1 MCLKA
6 NNETEP
12 DALLCSIN
20 KRVSKH
26 WKRHQTIQY
35 DDLLFQLLFFIFF
48 FELVKRFDDLWPFVF
63 KFSGNC
69 LKSLLMNRLRCLFL
83 MQLNQ
88 TKVMMNH
95 SKRRLN
101 LKNSNSNRIV
111 LYIKQGETQSILS
124 SFRINLKNVLKEKK
138 KQIQN
143 VMFS

>member
-1 MCLKA
+1 MRLNPMRYCVQLTKEFQ
-6 NNETEP
+6 NIGN
-12 DALLCSIN
+12 DI
-20 KRVSKH
+20 KRFSMM
-26 WKRHQTIQY
+26 IY
-35 DDLLFQLLFFIFF
+35 YFNCYFFIFF

-124 SFRINLKNVLKEKK
+124 SFRINLKNVSKERKK
-138 KQIQN
+138 SKYK
-143 VMFS
+143 M

>member
-1 MCLKA
+1 
-6 NNETEP
+6 
-12 DALLCSIN
+12 
-20 KRVSKH
+20 
-26 WKRHQTIQY
+26 
-35 DDLLFQLLFFIFF
+35 
-48 FELVKRFDDLWPFVF
+48 
-63 KFSGNC
+63 
-69 LKSLLMNRLRCLFL
+69 

-124 SFRINLKNVLKEKK
+124 SFRINLKNVSKKKK

>member
-1 MCLKA
+1 MRYCVQLTKEFQ
-6 NNETEP
+6 NIGN
-12 DALLCSIN
+12 DI
-20 KRVSKH
+20 KRFSMM
-26 WKRHQTIQY
+26 IY
-35 DDLLFQLLFFIFF
+35 YFNCYFFIFF

>member
-1 MCLKA
+1 MRLNPMRYCVQLTKEFQ
-6 NNETEP
+6 NIGN
-12 DALLCSIN
+12 DI
-20 KRVSKH
+20 KRFSMM
-26 WKRHQTIQY
+26 IY
-35 DDLLFQLLFFIFF
+35 YFNCYFFIFF

>member
-1 MCLKA
+1 MRLNPMRYCVQLTKEFQ
-6 NNETEP
+6 NIGN
-12 DALLCSIN
+12 DI
-20 KRVSKH
+20 KRFSMM
-26 WKRHQTIQY
+26 IY
-35 DDLLFQLLFFIFF
+35 YFNCYFFIFF

-124 SFRINLKNVLKEKK
+124 SFRINLKNVSKEKK

>member
-1 MCLKA
+1 MRLNPMRYCVQLTKEFQ
-6 NNETEP
+6 NIGNV
-12 DALLCSIN
+12 I
-20 KRVSKH
+20 KRFSMM
-26 WKRHQTIQY
+26 IY
-35 DDLLFQLLFFIFF
+35 YFNCYFFIFF
-48 FELVKRFDDLWPFVF
+48 FELVIRFDDLWPFVF

-88 TKVMMNH
+88 TKVMMIH

-124 SFRINLKNVLKEKK
+124 SFRINLKNVSKEKK